1 MKKRIFFAI
10 IIIGENDESEPYG
23 QVVQCPRFDPGNI
36 AGAIAIYLYIIEG
49 GKPVKKKHFLLLA
62 LILTIAA
69 FVGCGKTDVP
79 SSQPTSGKETPTPDP
94 NSLHVLID
102 MPSTYP
108 HNESTLKKNLKD
120 FKSEIIKAG
129 GPKDI
134 TFDIVFFDYRGENN
148 SENYALRGNDLTRI
162 RTEIMA
168 GKGPDVFITTCE
180 PERVDPVFKYP
191 DQMMSRRA
199 FLPLDEYIDKA
210 QFMEWDKLI
219 PVIMEAGKGE
229 EGQLVL
235 PLTYSM
241 PITVFRASEVE
252 HTHSKTLTLFDVA
265 ESDNPASLFGRDPM
279 DSDRLAGVFPVL
291 ADYSTD
297 TLAFSED
304 ELKKVIKVLGDLQ
317 SRKDSGEFDDIP
329 GYYHSDL
336 MVRFNDT
343 PNNDELAA
351 QYSYITSKERL
362 TLFPL
367 YSTEGGYCAT
377 ITSFAAIN
385 RNTKRPDDAFFV
397 LDYLLSLDCQCSPLY
412 ANLTWFWAVPTHE
425 EAMRK
430 WAKVVIRGDYTPN
443 GWQKW
448 FLTNSNFD
456 EFCSLRDN
464 ISYARF
470 RTELDEKL
478 DVLLDKSEEL
488 AGNEKALDRE
498 VHQAYMEMAMMLGES

>member
-1 MKKRIFFAI
+1 M
-10 IIIGENDESEPYG
+10 
-23 QVVQCPRFDPGNI
+23 
-36 AGAIAIYLYIIEG
+36 
-49 GKPVKKKHFLLLA
+49 KKKHFLLLA

-69 FVGCGKTDVP
+69 FVGCGKTDAVSPKP
-79 SSQPTSGKETPTPDP
+79 SSTEDEPDP
-94 NSLHVLID
+94 NSLQILID

-108 HNESTLKKNLKD
+108 LHNMSTLKKNVKD
-120 FKSEIIKAG
+120 FKHEIIEAG

-134 TFDIVFFDYRGENN
+134 TFDIVFFDHKGE
-148 SENYALRGNDLTRI
+148 SDGENYALRGNDLTRI

-168 GKGPDVFITTCE
+168 GKGPDIFITSCE
-180 PERVDPVFKYP
+180 PEYGDSLFKHP
-191 DQMMSRRA
+191 DQIMSRRT
-199 FLPLDEYIDKA
+199 FLPLDDYIEKA

-235 PLTYSM
+235 PLAYSM
-241 PITVFRASEVE
+241 PITVFRASELE
-252 HTHSKTLTLFDVA
+252 HTHSKTLTLFDIA

-279 DSDRLAGVFPVL
+279 DFDRLAGVFPVL

-297 TLAFSED
+297 TLAFSEE

-329 GYYHSDL
+329 GYYHYDL
-336 MVRFNDT
+336 TVRFNDT
-343 PNNDELAA
+343 AIDEEWLA
-351 QYSYITSKERL
+351 QYAYITSKDQL

-412 ANLTWFWAVPTHE
+412 ANLTRFWAVPTHE

-430 WAKVVIRGDYTPN
+430 RAQVTTCGEYTPV
-443 GWQKW
+443 GWEKW

-498 VHQAYMEMAMMLGES
+498 VHRAYMEMAMMLGES